1 MKIAVHRFQVWDSI
15 SDTMKTSSRYATI
28 DAIKEKAHGV
38 PVPGTEILIDASE
51 ILWEFFAPL
60 AVTLLAKESTSL
72 RVRRIDN

>member
-1 MKIAVHRFQVWDSI
+1 VPPFVLG
-15 SDTMKTSSRYATI
+15 KTVRNLA
-28 DAIKEKAHGV
+28 
-38 PVPGTEILIDASE
+38 ASE